1 MVTREIDG
9 RALTGEMALDIVQE
23 ALDRCGLYNQDC
35 HNCPI
40 YRGGN
45 DRQCAYYLAG
55 IILDADWSDCVR
67 DAWNV
72 FPKRYARDC
81 DAVQPV

>member
-23 ALDRCGLYNQDC
+23 ALDRCGRYDQDC
-35 HNCPI
+35 KRCPI

-45 DRQCAYYLAG
+45 DRQCAYYLAAL
-55 IILDADWSDCVR
+55 ILDADWSDCVR
-67 DAWNV
+67 DPWNV
-72 FPKRYARDC
+72 FPKRYAGDA

>member
-9 RALTGEMALDIVQE
+9 RALTGEIALDIVQE
-23 ALDRCGLYNQDC
+23 ALDRCGLHSQDC
-35 HNCPI
+35 DRCPLH
-40 YRGGN
+40 RDEN
-45 DRQCAYYLAG
+45 NRQCAYYLAG

-72 FPKRYARDC
+72 YPRRYARDC